1 MSKETAS
8 TSLQIPAMNVNMKQL
23 TAKLA
28 QATCQGDA
36 VQEVRVKVFA
46 EGQSL
51 QAAWQ
56 DDTVQALGE
65 LLAEGQSLQA
75 SWQGDTTEALIE
87 HVAKSQSL
95 QAAWQ
100 GDTFQALVEFPAEG

>member
-1 MSKETAS
+1 MSEETAS

-23 TAKLA
+23 TAKLV

-36 VQEVRVKVFA
+36 VQEARVKVVA

-56 DDTVQALGE
+56 GDTFQALVK
-65 LLAEGQSLQA
+65 LLAEG
-75 SWQGDTTEALIE
+75 
-87 HVAKSQSL
+87 QSL

-100 GDTFQALVEFPAEG
+100 GDTFQALVELPAEGQSLQAAWQGCLARRHLPSSG

>member
-1 MSKETAS
+1 MSEETAS
-8 TSLQIPAMNVNMKQL
+8 TSLQIPAMNVNMKHL

-36 VQEVRVKVFA
+36 VQEARVKGGTK
-46 EGQSL
+46 GQRL

-56 DDTVQALGE
+56 GDTVEALVE
-65 LLAEGQSLQA
+65 FVAEGQR
-75 SWQGDTTEALIE
+75 
-87 HVAKSQSL
+87 L